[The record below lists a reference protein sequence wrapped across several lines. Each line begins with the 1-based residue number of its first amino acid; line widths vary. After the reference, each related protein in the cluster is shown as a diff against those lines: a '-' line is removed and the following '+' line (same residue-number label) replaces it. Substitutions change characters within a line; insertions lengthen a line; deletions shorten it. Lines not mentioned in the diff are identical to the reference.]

1 MRPRSLFA
9 RLMTTHLVV
18 AVAAIGIL
26 GIAVDRVFEHRAL
39 DDLKERLIAE
49 ARETRTAIAGT
60 TGAPLQAQIR
70 ALGSSSGA
78 RLTVIRIDGVVLA
91 DSEHDPATMENHA
104 TPSRPEVLAAIRGS
118 VGSAQRLSET
128 LKKPFLYV
136 AIPLRDG
143 LVVRA
148 ALPAT
153 RISSQRNAIR
163 LIVVFS
169 FLGMALIALGLSALM
184 ARSVSRP
191 LTRIADDAALVARG
205 ELGGV
210 KVMGPPESRRLA
222 KAVNEMAAELA
233 QQFDEIRSES
243 DLRDQILGAMD
254 EGVLLVDGGMVVY
267 ANGAASELLGARQ
280 GHPAPPQLRQ
290 PSGREPSAL
299 ELTIHHPV
307 RRVIRVTV
315 APLADARILIVA
327 QDVTDAHRIDEIRR
341 DFVANASHEMKTPVA
356 GILAAA
362 ETIHDAIR
370 EDPREAQRFAGNLA
384 KEARRLSNLI
394 QDLLDLARLDQAPA
408 ERGVAPLSELVRRV
422 VDEARD
428 GADDKRLTVSSD
440 IGEQIEVPG
449 RPGDLELLTRN
460 LLDNAIQYTP
470 EGGSVSIHLSR
481 EDGKA
486 LLSIQDSG
494 IGIPAKDLPRIFERF
509 FRVDRAR
516 ARETGGTGLGLSIV
530 RHIAESHGGSVT
542 AESELGKGSTFT
554 VSLPSARP
562 D

>member
-1 MRPRSLFA
+1 M
-9 RLMTTHLVV
+9 
-18 AVAAIGIL
+18 
-26 GIAVDRVFEHRAL
+26 
-39 DDLKERLIAE
+39 
-49 ARETRTAIAGT
+49 
-60 TGAPLQAQIR
+60 
-70 ALGSSSGA
+70 
-78 RLTVIRIDGVVLA
+78 
-91 DSEHDPATMENHA
+91 
-104 TPSRPEVLAAIRGS
+104 
-118 VGSAQRLSET
+118 
-128 LKKPFLYV
+128 
-136 AIPLRDG
+136 
-143 LVVRA
+143 
-148 ALPAT
+148 
-153 RISSQRNAIR
+153 
-163 LIVVFS
+163 
-169 FLGMALIALGLSALM
+169 
-184 ARSVSRP
+184 
-191 LTRIADDAALVARG
+191 
-205 ELGGV
+205 
-210 KVMGPPESRRLA
+210 
-222 KAVNEMAAELA
+222 
-233 QQFDEIRSES
+233 
-243 DLRDQILGAMD
+243 
-254 EGVLLVDGGMVVY
+254 
-267 ANGAASELLGARQ
+267 
-280 GHPAPPQLRQ
+280 
-290 PSGREPSAL
+290 
-299 ELTIHHPV
+299 
-307 RRVIRVTV
+307 
-315 APLADARILIVA
+315 A

-408 ERGVAPLSELVRRV
+408 ERGVAPLSELVRGV